1 MGYNTGDTYEEKIF
15 DICKTKGITPVG
27 STRAGAAGNKADVEF
42 IHLGKTYKLEVKNN
56 KNPDYGQKRMH
67 LDVIKNSWLWAK
79 PDSVTQFY
87 NQLNVTSFINSNFN
101 PIWYQK
107 KNPNATFKRWANKPN
122 ISSYDLIDLKSDQ
135 RNFEKRILI
144 PLQSLF
150 SYYKNRDTYYI
161 QIEGSGFYHLD
172 SDIAKLGTQQYKG
185 ELFLRFRVKH
195 TGHSR
200 GTADKC
206 QFMAVL
212 KQKTKSKP
220 SLLNIE
226 KTSGQTF
233 PKITP

>member
-15 DICKTKGITPVG
+15 DICKKMGITPIG
-27 STRAGAAGNKADVEF
+27 STRAGAAANKADVEF
-42 IHLGKTYKLEVKNN
+42 NHLGKTYKLEVKND
-56 KNPDYGQKRMH
+56 KNPDYGQKRIH
-67 LDVIKNSWLWAK
+67 LDVANNLWIWAK
-79 PDSVTQFY
+79 PDASTKFY
-87 NQLNVTSFINSNFN
+87 DQLNVSSFINSHFS

-107 KNPNATFKRWANKPN
+107 KNPNVTFKRWTDKPN
-122 ISSYDLIDLKSDQ
+122 TAAYSLIDLKSDQ
-135 RNFEKRILI
+135 RNFEKSIQI

-150 SYYKNRDTYYI
+150 TYYKKRNTFYI

-172 SDIAKLGTQQYKG
+172 SDIAQLGTQQYRG

-200 GTADKC
+200 GGPDKC

-212 KQKTKSKP
+212 KQKTKSAP
-220 SLLNIE
+220 SLFNIE
-226 KTSGQTF
+226 THTGQKF